1 MSSDDTETLPTQ
13 PLLQHLGELRR
24 RLLFSALAWLS
35 LSVVS
40 YLFVDDLYQ
49 ILSRPLFNAM
59 GHEIDRRL
67 MYTGLTEAF
76 VVYVKTAM
84 WAGFMISLPII
95 LYQLWAFLSP
105 AFYDNERKIVRA
117 FFLATPILFFCGIL
131 LAYFLVIPMAW
142 HFFLGFEQRGINGLP
157 IVLDA
162 KMDEYLSLVLQ
173 ILMAFGVTFLLPL
186 ILAILIYKRILGIDN
201 IKKYR
206 RHVFVAILM
215 IAAVLTPPDIISQ
228 LALAIPLWL
237 LFESTLLVC
246 GVLTKST
253 HKNHD

>member
-1 MSSDDTETLPTQ
+1 VDTEEIQ

-24 RLLFSALAWLS
+24 RLLIVALAWLS

-49 ILSRPLFNAM
+49 ILAHPLFNAM
-59 GHEIDRRL
+59 GHEIGRRL

-76 VVYVKTAM
+76 VVYIKTAM
-84 WAGFMISLPII
+84 WAGFMLGLPII

-105 AFYDNERKIVRA
+105 AFYENERKIVRA
-117 FFLATPILFFCGIL
+117 FFIATTILFFGGIL
-131 LAYFLVIPMAW
+131 LAYFVVIPMAW
-142 HFFLGFEQRGINGLP
+142 HFFLSFEQRGLNGLP

-162 KMDEYLSLVLQ
+162 KMDDYLSLVLQ
-173 ILMAFGVTFLLPL
+173 ILMAFGITFLLPL
-186 ILAILIYKRILGIDN
+186 VLAILIYKRIVAIDN
-201 IKKYR
+201 VKKYR
-206 RHVFVAILM
+206 RHVFVAILT
-215 IAAVLTPPDIISQ
+215 IAAILTPPDIISQ

-237 LFESTLLVC
+237 LFESTLFIC

-253 HKNHD
+253 KPSQNPQSK